1 MTIFRDRDAA
11 GPRLAKALH
20 RFAGDPALLVLALP
34 RGGVPVAAPVA
45 RALHAPLDVFLVR
58 KLGLPGDEE
67 FAMGALASGGVR
79 VLNDEVVEA
88 YGVAPAAIET
98 VTSRESAELARR
110 EALYRAGRPPL
121 EAKDR
126 SVILV
131 DDGVATGST
140 MFAAI
145 EALRAMSPKRLV
157 VAVPVAPPSTL
168 RELETRADEVVCLE
182 APEPFYAI
190 GRFYQVFDQTSD
202 EEVRRALREA
212 APA

>member
-145 EALRAMSPKRLV
+145 QALRAMSPKRLV

>member
-98 VTSRESAELARR
+98 VTRRESAELARR

-121 EAKDR
+121 EAKGR